1 MIRLNHPREERGI
14 AAVFFGL
21 AITVLIA
28 GLGLSIDVGNVAYQ
42 RNKAQN
48 AADTAAR
55 QLAQS
60 CARATITPAG
70 QDAAICNA
78 LQANAQT
85 IAAKSFDGG
94 TVTATKGA
102 GATAPVTVRVSK
114 NIDTRLLSA
123 IGISSKPVSATATAS
138 ALGGHPKE
146 GYPVLPLGVSYC
158 TWKNNSAL
166 AGSTTE
172 ANAKMVLR
180 TDTLQSVSNLL
191 SPLTGGA
198 LSIVP
203 VQDLLSSLT
212 GVDATASCTHPDEGQ
227 LLTLNG
233 AVWLT
238 GDTVI
243 ASLTHG
249 LFGWDGTKCQ
259 LKVGSD
265 LNTLLGGL
273 TGALVIPSGCA
284 AKFGPGKQVDVG
296 KTILL
301 PVYVPKSNLQNAGL
315 NLLST
320 CVSISILGSK
330 YGKTCV
336 EVPPKIGVKVVGYAP
351 FKITGWKYPGTP
363 TGYDTSAS
371 CSTKSTIFNL
381 YSVINGILNL
391 VERLLYLVGTLLSV
405 LLGAQALNFSL
416 ACNGLQGYFTKSFTK
431 DPNFQYGTGGADFGA
446 SYVKLTD

>member
-1 MIRLNHPREERGI
+1 MMQRLNHPHEERGVTAI
-14 AAVFFGL
+14 FFGL
-21 AITVLIA
+21 ALVVLIA
-28 GLGLSIDVGNVAYQ
+28 GLGLSVDIGNVAYQ

-48 AADTAAR
+48 AVDNAAR
-55 QLAQS
+55 DLARS
-60 CARATITPAG
+60 CAQAPTGAEC
-70 QDAAICNA
+70 AA
-78 LQANAQT
+78 LQASAT
-85 IAAKSFDGG
+85 AIAAKSFDGG
-94 TVTATKGA
+94 TVVATRPAA
-102 GATAPVTVRVSK
+102 GQVKVTVEK
-114 NIDTRLLSA
+114 DINTPLLNA
-123 IGISSKPVSATATAS
+123 IGISSKAVAAQAVAS
-138 ALGGHPKE
+138 SQAGHPTE

-166 AGSTTE
+166 AGTTTE

-191 SPLTGGA
+191 STLTGGA
-198 LSIVP
+198 LTLVP
-203 VQDLLSSLT
+203 IQNLLSTLT

-243 ASLTHG
+243 PSVTHG
-249 LFGWDGTKCQ
+249 IFGWDGAKCE
-259 LKVGSD
+259 LRVGSD

-273 TGALVIPSGCA
+273 TGSLVIPSGCA
-284 AKFGPGKQVDVG
+284 AKIGAGKQVDIG

-301 PVYVPKSNLQNAGL
+301 PVYVPSSNLQNAGL
-315 NLLST
+315 KLLST
-320 CVSISILGSK
+320 CVGISILGTK
-330 YGKTCV
+330 YGKSCL
-336 EVPPKIGVKVVGYAP
+336 EVPPKVGVKVVGYAP

-363 TGYDTSAS
+363 SGHDTSAS
-371 CSTKSTIFNL
+371 CSTKTTVFNL

-391 VERLLYLVGTLLSV
+391 VERVLHLVGTLLSA
-405 LLGAQALNFSL
+405 LLGAQTLNFSL

-446 SYVKLTD
+446 NYVKLTE